1 MDLKPN
7 DILNVRLSIEVDIP
21 EEDMKNSDFSYEDY
35 ERCYSVFYSLG
46 GQVYYAAD
54 EVFPVGAGDVDIKEW
69 VAQDIIYDTQIKE
82 YEIFDIKDY
91 GNYQTAKIKVI
102 SIKKQQEK

>member
-7 DILNVRLSIEVDIP
+7 DILNVRLSVEVDIP
-21 EEDMKNSDFSYEDY
+21 EEDMKNPDFSYENY
-35 ERCYSVFYSLG
+35 ERSYSVFYSLG

-69 VAQDIIYDTQIKE
+69 VAQDIIYDAQIKE
-82 YEIFDIKDY
+82 YEIFDVQDF
-91 GNYQTAKIKVI
+91 GNYQTAKIKI
-102 SIKKQQEK
+102 LSIKR